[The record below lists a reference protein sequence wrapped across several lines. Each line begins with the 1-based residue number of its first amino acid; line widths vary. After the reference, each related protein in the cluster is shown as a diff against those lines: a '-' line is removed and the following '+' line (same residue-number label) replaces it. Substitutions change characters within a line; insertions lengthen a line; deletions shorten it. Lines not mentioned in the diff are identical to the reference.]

1 MQGPAPDLPK
11 AVAAVAEPEMEVRV
25 PGTAKPRFKAPGAK
39 KKKDVVNWLIFLL
52 VLGGV
57 PAAAYHF
64 RQQIVDYWPPAA
76 RLYTEL
82 GVKLRVV
89 GEGLEIRNL
98 NLSNTRRG
106 GDPVLVVAGEIA
118 NTTQEAKD
126 VPGLRG
132 ALLDSQKREL
142 QHWTFASGHDRLLPG
157 EVAAFQTEVVN
168 PKPGATNISITFTAE
183 RAQPPAEMTPAG
195 H

>member
-1 MQGPAPDLPK
+1 
-11 AVAAVAEPEMEVRV
+11 
-25 PGTAKPRFKAPGAK
+25 
-39 KKKDVVNWLIFLL
+39 

-57 PAAAYHF
+57 PAATYHF

-76 RLYTEL
+76 RLFTEL

-98 NLSNTRRG
+98 NLTNTRRDG
-106 GDPVLVVAGEIA
+106 GVVLVVAGEIA

-126 VPGLRG
+126 VPALRA

-142 QHWTFASGHDRLLPG
+142 QDWIFSAGHDRLLPG
-157 EVAAFQTEVVN
+157 EVASFQTEVAD
-168 PKPGATNISITFTAE
+168 PKAGAANISITFTAGH
-183 RAQPPAEMTPAG
+183 APPAAEMTPAG